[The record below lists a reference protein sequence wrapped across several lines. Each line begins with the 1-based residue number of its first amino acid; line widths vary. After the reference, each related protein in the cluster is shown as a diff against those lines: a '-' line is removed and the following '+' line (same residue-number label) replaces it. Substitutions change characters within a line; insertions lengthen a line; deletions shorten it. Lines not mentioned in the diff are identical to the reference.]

1 MGTLLVA
8 AALNNDGIA
17 LGLNEFYMDACGED
31 KDKCGSEL
39 PTSIWEEKIL
49 ANYCGGWQCRR
60 SRGLNGCFETLEE
73 ENVLCRLAEG
83 L

>member
-8 AALNNDGIA
+8 AALNKDGIA

-39 PTSIWEEKIL
+39 PTSIWKEKIL
-49 ANYCGGWQCRR
+49 ANYCGG
-60 SRGLNGCFETLEE
+60 
-73 ENVLCRLAEG
+73 
-83 L
+83 